1 MSLSKAETPLI
12 TPNDDRPLLSL
23 KVYRC
28 KVENACI
35 SANLLAALL
44 RESRRVLFPFLM
56 LLEDLTH
63 LHKSSFGWTSS
74 FAFSL
79 WLEKYLSYDF
89 KRFCLLFFFLLYRL
103 KSKPEPLLR
112 SLVSL
117 CLALRVLFMASLFF
131 VNRVAQAAQSA
142 GMYRRDHRQAWQN
155 ISTVRAFKSK
165 GGREMGRIMTVKQ
178 NAISTLR
185 LHSHRRNAH
194 AHNQEPWW
202 ALAKQTRPEN

>member
-1 MSLSKAETPLI
+1 M
-12 TPNDDRPLLSL
+12 
-23 KVYRC
+23 YCC
-28 KVENACI
+28 KGENACI
-35 SANLLAALL
+35 SANVLPALL

-63 LHKSSFGWTSS
+63 LHKSSFGWISS

-89 KRFCLLFFFLLYRL
+89 KRFCLLFFPLPAKKVSQNLFSALL
-103 KSKPEPLLR
+103 SP
-112 SLVSL
+112 SL